1 MDALVKNAVLELTVE
16 GYSSEGFGVARY
28 NGMVVFVPCAARGD
42 LLSVRIV
49 KVLKNHAFGRIEKI
63 ITPSEARREPQ
74 CPLFPKCGGCDFLHI
89 SYEEELRLKEERVF
103 EALTRI
109 GGFDVSF
116 PSAVPSP
123 NILRS
128 RNKAIFPLQGTPVGT
143 VFGFYRSRSHDVV
156 PCRDCLIN
164 DEKASA
170 LAAAVAKWA
179 DTFGVSVYDEYNH
192 TGILRKVFTRCG
204 DGGVL
209 LCIAA
214 AADKLPHVKELTEFC
229 ISACPEL
236 CGIVLNVNDK
246 ETNLA
251 LSDKCVTLWGK
262 PYLEDRLSGNLFRL
276 SPLSFYQVN
285 RAQAEN
291 LYDCVLSYASPGRD
305 ADALDLY
312 CGVGTITL
320 ALARGFRSVVGA
332 EIVPRAIDDA
342 RENARLNGV
351 PNAEFICADAGDA
364 AESMKARGF
373 SPNTVVCDPPRKGMD
388 KKALDA
394 VLSFGAERIVY
405 VACDPASLARDAK
418 YLCENGYTLSEYKVF
433 DMFPCTA
440 NVETV
445 CLLSRQK
452 KDFISALDE
461 PKDAGYMRIK

>member
-1 MDALVKNAVLELTVE
+1 MDAFVKNDILELTVE
-16 GYSSEGFGVARY
+16 GYSSEGFGVARHD
-28 NGMVVFVPCAARGD
+28 GFVIFIPCAARGD

-63 ITPSEARREPQ
+63 LAPSGARTEPE
-74 CPLFPKCGGCDFLHI
+74 CPLFPKCGGCDFLHLA
-89 SYEEELRLKEERVF
+89 YEEELRLKEERVF

-109 GGFDVSF
+109 GGFDVPF
-116 PSAVPSP
+116 PAAVPSP
-123 NILRS
+123 KILRS
-128 RNKAIFPLQGTPVGT
+128 RNKAIFPLQGTDKGT

-164 DEKASA
+164 DEKASL

-179 DTFGVSVYDEYNH
+179 DEYGVSIYDEYTH
-192 TGILRKVFTRCG
+192 TGILRKVFTRRG
-204 DGGVL
+204 KGGVL

-214 AADKLPHVKELTEFC
+214 AADRLPHIKELTEFC
-229 ISACPEL
+229 ISVCPEL

-262 PYLEDRLSGNLFRL
+262 PYLEDELSGNVFRL

-285 RAQAEN
+285 RDQAEA
-291 LYDCVLSYASPGRD
+291 LYGCVLSYASPAAD

-320 ALARGFRSVVGA
+320 ALAKGFNKVAGA

-351 PNAEFICADAGDA
+351 SNAEFICADAGDA
-364 AESMKARGF
+364 AELLDTRGF
-373 SPNTVVCDPPRKGMD
+373 KPKTVVCDPPRKGMD

-394 VLSFGAERIVY
+394 VLSFEAERIVY

-433 DMFPCTA
+433 DMFPRTA

-445 CLLSRQK
+445 ALLIRTV
-452 KDFISALDE
+452 
-461 PKDAGYMRIK
+461 